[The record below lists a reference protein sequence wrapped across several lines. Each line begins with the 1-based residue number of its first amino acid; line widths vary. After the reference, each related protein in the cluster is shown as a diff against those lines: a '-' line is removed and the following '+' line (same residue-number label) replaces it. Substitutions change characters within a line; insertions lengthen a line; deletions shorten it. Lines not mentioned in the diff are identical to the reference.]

1 MDFSLFM
8 ERYGYKALLAI
19 GILIVGGVVAFPV
32 IGLILTFRRFGV
44 YFGAGILVLTLYFM
58 LINRKTLDA
67 YGKAQ
72 GKYFYDPKYGKK
84 P

>member
-8 ERYGYKALLAI
+8 ERYGYKALLAV
-19 GILIVGGVVAFPV
+19 GVMIVIGVVALPI
-32 IGLILTFRRFGV
+32 IGLVVTVKRFGV
-44 YFGAGILVLTLYFM
+44 YFGAGLLVTVLYFM
-58 LINRKTLDA
+58 MLNHKVLNA